1 MKESLNAICFGEILW
16 DVFPDGKALGGAPL
30 NLCLRM
36 KSLGVTMQMISRLG
50 QDALAEETREAIQK
64 FRLDQNLIQ
73 EDPALETGKVEV
85 TLDASGSASYNIKK
99 PVAWDAIALTDKN
112 KNAVQQADLFIFGSL
127 AARSNESSETLNSL
141 LQLAG
146 YTIFD
151 VNLRAPHYEMETLIE
166 FMKQAQMIKMNDEEL
181 EEVAQFLDISNLSTE
196 AQLSTIS
203 KLTNTDIICITLGA
217 DGALLYKNG
226 AIAKNSGYST
236 KVIDTVGAGDSFLA
250 GLIYQLFKVENTP
263 EKALAFACALGALVA
278 GTKGANAPITSEQ
291 IEAKMRE

>member
-64 FRLDQNLIQ
+64 FGLDQSLIQ
-73 EDPALETGKVEV
+73 ADPSLETGKVEV

-112 KNAVQQADLFIFGSL
+112 KNAVQQTDLFIFGSL
-127 AARSNESSETLNSL
+127 AARSNESSKTLNSL
-141 LQLAG
+141 LQLAD
-146 YTIFD
+146 YAIFD
-151 VNLRAPHYEMETLIE
+151 VNLRAPHYEMEMLIE

-181 EEVAQFLDISNLSTE
+181 EEVVAHLNITGKTINE
-196 AQLSTIS
+196 QLAEIS
-203 KLTNTDIICITLGA
+203 KHTATEIICVTLGA
-217 DGALLYKNG
+217 KGAVLYQNDTLVS
-226 AIAKNSGYST
+226 NSGY
-236 KVIDTVGAGDSFLA
+236 
-250 GLIYQLFKVENTP
+250 
-263 EKALAFACALGALVA
+263 
-278 GTKGANAPITSEQ
+278 
-291 IEAKMRE
+291 

>member
-64 FRLDQNLIQ
+64 FGLDQSLIQ
-73 EDPALETGKVEV
+73 ADPSLETGKVEV

-112 KNAVQQADLFIFGSL
+112 KNAVQQTDLFIFGSL
-127 AARSNESSETLNSL
+127 AARSNESSKTLNSL
-141 LQLAG
+141 LQLAD
-146 YTIFD
+146 YAIFD
-151 VNLRAPHYEMETLIE
+151 VNLRAPHYEMEMLIE

-181 EEVAQFLDISNLSTE
+181 EEVIAHLNITSETIQE
-196 AQLSTIS
+196 QLAEIS
-203 KLTNTDIICITLGA
+203 KRTATEIICVTLGA
-217 DGALLYKNG
+217 KGAVLYQNG
-226 AIAKNSGYST
+226 TMVSNSGYST

>member
-1 MKESLNAICFGEILW
+1 
-16 DVFPDGKALGGAPL
+16 VFPDGKALGGAPL

-64 FRLDQNLIQ
+64 FGLDQSLIQ
-73 EDPALETGKVEV
+73 ADPSLETGKVEV

-112 KNAVQQADLFIFGSL
+112 KNAVQQTDLFIFGSL
-127 AARSNESSETLNSL
+127 AARSNESSKTLNSL
-141 LQLAG
+141 LQLAD
-146 YTIFD
+146 YAIFD
-151 VNLRAPHYEMETLIE
+151 VNLRAPHYEMEMLIE

-181 EEVAQFLDISNLSTE
+181 EEVVAHLNITGKTINE
-196 AQLSTIS
+196 QLAEIS
-203 KLTNTDIICITLGA
+203 KHTATEIICVTLGA
-217 DGALLYKNG
+217 KGAVLYQNDTLVS
-226 AIAKNSGYST
+226 NSGYST
-236 KVIDTVGAGDSFLA
+236 KVKDTVGAGDSFLA

>member
-1 MKESLNAICFGEILW
+1 MKESLNVICFGEILW

-36 KSLGVTMQMISRLG
+36 KSLGVTMQMISKLG
-50 QDALAEETREAIQK
+50 QDALAEETREALK
-64 FRLDQNLIQ
+64 TFELDQNLIQ
-73 EDPALETGKVEV
+73 EDHKLETGQVEV
-85 TLDASGSASYNIKK
+85 ALDASGSASYTIKK
-99 PVAWDAIALTDKN
+99 PVAWDAISLTEKN
-112 KNAVQQADLFIFGSL
+112 SNAVKNADLFIFGSL
-127 AARSNESSETLNSL
+127 AARSKESSETLNSL
-141 LQLAG
+141 LQLAN
-146 YTIFD
+146 YAIFD
-151 VNLRAPHYEMETLIE
+151 VNLRAPHYEMERLIE

-217 DGALLYKNG
+217 DGALLYQNG

-236 KVIDTVGAGDSFLA
+236 QVVDTVGAGDSFLA

-263 EKALAFACALGALVA
+263 EKSLAFACALGALVA
-278 GTKGANAPITSEQ
+278 GTKGANTPITSEQ

>member
-141 LQLAG
+141 LQLAD
-146 YTIFD
+146 YAIFD

-181 EEVAQFLDISNLSTE
+181 EEVIAHLNITGE
-196 AQLSTIS
+196 TIHEQLAEIS
-203 KLTNTDIICITLGA
+203 KRTATEIICVTLGA
-217 DGALLYKNG
+217 KGAVLYQNG
-226 AIAKNSGYST
+226 TTVSNSGYST

>member
-236 KVIDTVGAGDSFLA
+236 KVIDTVGAGDSFLP